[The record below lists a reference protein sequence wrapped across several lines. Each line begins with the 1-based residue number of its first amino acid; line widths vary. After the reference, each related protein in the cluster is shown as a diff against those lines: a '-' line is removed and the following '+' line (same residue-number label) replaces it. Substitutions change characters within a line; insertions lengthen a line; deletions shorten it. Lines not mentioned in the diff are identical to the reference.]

1 MSCVTRAACALAV
14 AISTAC
20 AGSDGGREPVEDHV
34 VDDAAEAPPPEPASH
49 TAQDARATAA
59 EAIAAWE
66 RWEEAFSLA
75 SPAAISVRYAEDAV
89 LMFGAEAVVG
99 ASRIGRYYELLLASI
114 PDLEREVLG
123 VFAREGEVAVVA
135 HLRGTQ
141 AGELM
146 GAPATGARIG
156 QAQLSRFFVDPRGLI
171 TRHEV
176 YADAL
181 NLTAQLGLRNLH
193 HRDADDVPFAAVDR
207 EGAEAE
213 HGGDPGRALRAL
225 LDAWSAGDADR
236 AAALFTDDALLFDAA
251 AAANV
256 LGPRAIAAHA
266 RELGAAFASLRRHEL
281 ELWTRGS
288 HAIATFRLHGVHTG
302 TWSRL
307 SLRGSGESF
316 ELPAA
321 LVVAVQEDAHGE
333 RIERALFFYDG
344 LALARALEAGR

>member
-20 AGSDGGREPVEDHV
+20 TGPGGGPVPAEDHAV
-34 VDDAAEAPPPEPASH
+34 EHTAEAPPPESASLPAE
-49 TAQDARATAA
+49 DARASAA
-59 EAIAAWE
+59 AAIAAWE

-89 LMFGAEAVVG
+89 LMLGAEAVVG
-99 ASRIGRYYELLLASI
+99 ASRIGRYYELVLASI

-123 VFAREGEVAVVA
+123 GYAREGEVAVVA
-135 HLRGTQ
+135 HIRGTH

-156 QAQLSRFFVDPRGLI
+156 QTQLSRLVVDPRGLI

-193 HRDADDVPFAAVDR
+193 HRDADDVPFVAVDR

-213 HGGDPGRALRAL
+213 HGGDPGRALEAL

-236 AAALFTDDALLFDAA
+236 AAALFTEDALLFDAA

-256 LGPRAIAAHA
+256 VGPRAIAAHA

-281 ELWTRGS
+281 EVWTRGS

-302 TWSRL
+302 TWARL
-307 SLRGSGESF
+307 GLRGSGESF

-321 LVVAVQEDAHGE
+321 LVVAIRDDAHGE
-333 RIERALFFYDG
+333 RIERALLFYDG
-344 LALARALEAGR
+344 LALARTLEAGR